1 MNWRKD
7 IWSIHTEQPTEW
19 PNAHLSQQRYVAHV
33 FLLTIIII
41 FQLGLVTDGV
51 SQQVK
56 IDLHHFD
63 IYIDQVNISA

>member
-1 MNWRKD
+1 MTKCAPV
-7 IWSIHTEQPTEW
+7 STT
-19 PNAHLSQQRYVAHV
+19 VAHV

>member
-1 MNWRKD
+1 MRTCLNNGR
-7 IWSIHTEQPTEW
+7 SC
-19 PNAHLSQQRYVAHV
+19 

>member
-1 MNWRKD
+1 MTKCAPV
-7 IWSIHTEQPTEW
+7 STT
-19 PNAHLSQQRYVAHV
+19 VAACF